1 MDNTIHNKNDF
12 IEHIRQW
19 VTLDSQM
26 KIIHEKTKKIR
37 ERKTEINN
45 QICQYAKQNDVKQ
58 KIAISDGQLSFY
70 EKKEYTPL
78 TYGYVEKCLGELI
91 PDKKQVEYIIQYLKD
106 HREVQINM
114 DIRRTYDKKLSL
126 EN

>member
-1 MDNTIHNKNDF
+1 MDNNIVNKNDF

-19 VTLDSQM
+19 VVLDSQM
-26 KIIHEKTKKIR
+26 KIIHEKTKAIR
-37 ERKTEINN
+37 ERKHDLNTK
-45 QICQYAKQNDVKQ
+45 ICHYAKQHNMKQ
-58 KIAISDGQLSFY
+58 KITITDGQLSFY
-70 EKKEYTPL
+70 EKKDYTPL

-91 PDKKQVEYIIQYLKD
+91 SDKKQVEYIIQYMKE
-106 HREVQINM
+106 HREVQTNT